1 MPFHLAIT
9 PGGDTPIYRQ
19 IAEGV
24 RRAILAGKV
33 APGDPLP
40 SVRALAE
47 ELVVNPNTVMRAFA
61 DLAREGLV
69 DAQPGRGFFI
79 AERRQPYSR
88 TERERRLR
96 AAVET
101 FVHAI
106 AFLDFKPAEVLAPLR
121 ERLEGTEVQHNR
133 GRKDES

>member
-1 MPFHLAIT
+1 MPLHLAIT

-19 IAEGV
+19 IADGV

-69 DAQPGRGFFI
+69 DAQAGRGFFI

-88 TERERRLR
+88 AERERRLR

-101 FVHAI
+101 FVNAI

-121 ERLEGTEVQHNR
+121 ERLEGTEAKQTP
-133 GRKDES
+133 GKKDAS

>member
-1 MPFHLAIT
+1 MPLHLAIT

-19 IAEGV
+19 IADGV

-69 DAQPGRGFFI
+69 DAQAGRGFFI

-88 TERERRLR
+88 AERERRLR

-101 FVHAI
+101 FVNAI
-106 AFLDFKPAEVLAPLR
+106 AFLDFKPAEVLSPLR
-121 ERLEGTEVQHNR
+121 ERLEEAEAQQTPGK
-133 GRKDES
+133 KDAS

>member
-1 MPFHLAIT
+1 MPLHLTIN
-9 PGGDTPIYRQ
+9 PGGESPIYRQ
-19 IAEGV
+19 IADGV

-40 SVRALAE
+40 SVRGLAE

-61 DLAREGLV
+61 DLAREGLI
-69 DAQPGRGFFI
+69 DAQPGRGFFV

-88 TERERRLR
+88 AERERRLQ

-106 AFLDFKPAEVLAPLR
+106 AFLDFKPAEILSPLQK
-121 ERLEGTEVQHNR
+121 RLEAAAKQNPGK
-133 GRKDES
+133 KDET

>member
-1 MPFHLAIT
+1 MPLHLAIT

-47 ELVVNPNTVMRAFA
+47 
-61 DLAREGLV
+61 EGLV